1 MANRLY
7 EIQWLAESIAQDVAA
22 SPEEWTKFLD
32 TAARLY
38 RYTFPELLL
47 IYAQR
52 PDATAVASMEI
63 WNERMY
69 RWVNRGSRGIAL
81 IDNTSGPRTRLRY
94 VFDIRDTHKI
104 KNLGRDPKLWR
115 MIPAGEQLSAEYL
128 QNQFSLEEVD
138 GGLAET
144 LRQAARESVQQWLPD
159 AFDELLL
166 NVQGTYLE
174 ELDEQNQRIEFQELM
189 ENSTWYI
196 LLKRSG
202 LDVQEYLSGEDFRK
216 ITDFNELKVL
226 VHLGTAIN
234 EICRPILMQLGRY
247 VLTELEKDLKTVAN
261 EKDSVYN
268 EFNTLIRKSSDKK
281 THDTEENKED
291 VEYEGNHLQS
301 ERKLSDSEHQP
312 EGEQRNDREVW
323 NNEERVPEKSQNSPI
338 QSDDSAGN
346 PGRSSG
352 SNRQR
357 SQTEGGEP
365 ERTASSA
372 ESGTG
377 QNGRRTGMDTTYESD
392 QEAGRGSGNS
402 GDYLQLSL
410 FQTEEEQIE
419 AIRKAAADVEQS
431 AAFFISDEVVN
442 DILRTGSGRRNT
454 YGK

>member
-268 EFNTLIRKSSDKK
+268 EFNTLIRKS
-281 THDTEENKED
+281 
-291 VEYEGNHLQS
+291 
-301 ERKLSDSEHQP
+301 
-312 EGEQRNDREVW
+312 EQ
-323 NNEERVPEKSQNSPI
+323 
-338 QSDDSAGN
+338 
-346 PGRSSG
+346 
-352 SNRQR
+352 
-357 SQTEGGEP
+357 
-365 ERTASSA
+365 
-372 ESGTG
+372 
-377 QNGRRTGMDTTYESD
+377 
-392 QEAGRGSGNS
+392 
-402 GDYLQLSL
+402 
-410 FQTEEEQIE
+410 
-419 AIRKAAADVEQS
+419 
-431 AAFFISDEVVN
+431 
-442 DILRTGSGRRNT
+442 
-454 YGK
+454 

>member
-7 EIQWLAESIAQDVAA
+7 EIQWLSEAISQDVVS
-22 SPEEWTKFLD
+22 SPGEWIKFLD

-69 RWVNRGSRGIAL
+69 RWVNRGSKGIAL

-174 ELDEQNQRIEFQELM
+174 ELDEQNQKIEFQELM

-234 EICRPILMQLGRY
+234 EICRPILM
-247 VLTELEKDLKTVAN
+247 
-261 EKDSVYN
+261 
-268 EFNTLIRKSSDKK
+268 
-281 THDTEENKED
+281 
-291 VEYEGNHLQS
+291 
-301 ERKLSDSEHQP
+301 
-312 EGEQRNDREVW
+312 
-323 NNEERVPEKSQNSPI
+323 
-338 QSDDSAGN
+338 
-346 PGRSSG
+346 
-352 SNRQR
+352 
-357 SQTEGGEP
+357 
-365 ERTASSA
+365 
-372 ESGTG
+372 
-377 QNGRRTGMDTTYESD
+377 
-392 QEAGRGSGNS
+392 
-402 GDYLQLSL
+402 
-410 FQTEEEQIE
+410 
-419 AIRKAAADVEQS
+419 
-431 AAFFISDEVVN
+431 
-442 DILRTGSGRRNT
+442 
-454 YGK
+454 